1 MLKCSGCLNKAI
13 MPLKNHWHFNVAY
26 LCSSWCRRNNLLWPP
41 LPCLPSF
48 SGGVYKYPQFPV
60 AAGAWRSSS
69 AVEAGGPAQR
79 WGPCRC
85 NTYASVWVKLTSTM
99 CQKKGDVKMIGSLLN
114 SSRLASRS
122 FSLGSLCLALI
133 SSSWLHMMSSCS
145 LGLIGRLLGV
155 RIFLDLGFG
164 WDKSEA
170 WGDVSLWKH

>member
-1 MLKCSGCLNKAI
+1 
-13 MPLKNHWHFNVAY
+13 
-26 LCSSWCRRNNLLWPP
+26 
-41 LPCLPSF
+41 
-48 SGGVYKYPQFPV
+48 
-60 AAGAWRSSS
+60 
-69 AVEAGGPAQR
+69 
-79 WGPCRC
+79 
-85 NTYASVWVKLTSTM
+85 M

-164 WDKSEA
+164 
-170 WGDVSLWKH
+170 